1 MANDACL
8 KTALAALS
16 MGLCAIPAAGHMAPS
31 NPKKPFGLW
40 SKYQRERPSRS
51 CIEDLYATHQ
61 FTMVGLVSGRISG
74 GLECLDFDTLSGYQL
89 FRLAAKT
96 SELASLVARIEA
108 GYSEMSPKG
117 MHLLYFCESVGRN
130 LKLNQQLRIET
141 RGEGGFVVI
150 APSCFADAGETK
162 QYQLQSGALSGIA
175 RISPAEREH
184 LHSFIHALGAQHSPA
199 VNAVAVNLGASTI
212 AQGGRNDALTSL
224 AGKLHHCGVPAATL
238 RAALHAE
245 NKTRCMPPLPDS
257 EVDAI
262 ARSVSKY
269 PPGRTPGASA
279 PIVWSQP
286 LELPTG
292 MPVVPALNT
301 GLLLPSALGDWVHDN
316 AHRLQCPPDYP
327 AVGLLVALSAVIG
340 GRLSIRPKQ
349 RDDWTVTPNL
359 WGLIIGRPST
369 LKSPAMAAAL
379 APLNALDRDAY
390 AKYDAALMNYRAQK
404 AAYDLAVGHTKTQ
417 ARSKSATLQ
426 QASVSANLASVMQQ
440 QPAVP
445 TRTRYLVNDVTVE
458 KLGEI
463 LAENPSGVLL
473 FRDELK
479 GFLAELEG
487 EENAT
492 KRAFVL
498 QAWAG
503 DSGYNF
509 DRIGRGSVRI
519 ERAILAV
526 LGTTQ
531 PGVVEAHLASAMRGG
546 VGDDGLIQRFQ
557 LAVYPEEPD
566 SPVLVDEPP
575 DFRAAAFVSALFQ
588 RLAQLDPVSIGAQQD
603 NIGAA
608 DGQWY
613 LRFDAKAQQ
622 VFNAWYSKLMA
633 LIKRTEHGAVQSH
646 YGKYR
651 SLVPSLALI
660 LHLAEG
666 RSGPVDEAALYRA
679 IGWAGFL
686 KKHAARIYHYS
697 IRSDARAACALGDAI
712 KDGKLEDGFALRDL
726 RRKCWS
732 GLTSPL
738 LCQQAIDILME
749 HHWLSMERVE
759 TSGKVT
765 ERCRINPALIKLQN

>member
-1 MANDACL
+1 MNNACQD
-8 KTALAALS
+8 TAISALS
-16 MGLCAIPAAGHMAPS
+16 LGLCAIPAAGHTDRA
-31 NPKKPFGLW
+31 NPKRPFGAW
-40 SKYQRERPSRS
+40 RTYQQEHPLRRD
-51 CIEDLYATHQ
+51 IEALYTQYQ
-61 FTMVGLVSGRISG
+61 FSTVGLVCGKVSG
-74 GLECLDFDTLSGYQL
+74 GLECLDFDTASGYEL
-89 FRLAAKT
+89 FLRAARTSDLAP
-96 SELASLVARIEA
+96 LVARIEA
-108 GYSEMSPKG
+108 GYSELSPKG
-117 MHLLYFCESVGRN
+117 AHQLYFCDAVGRN
-130 LKLNQQLRIET
+130 DKLHRALKIET

-150 APSCFADAGETK
+150 APSCFADAGAHK
-162 QYQLQSGALSGIA
+162 QYRIKSGALASIA
-175 RISPAEREH
+175 RISPVEREQ
-184 LHSFIHALGAQHSPA
+184 LHSFIRALGDSEPPG
-199 VNAVAVNLGASTI
+199 NGVARSMAADTI
-212 AQGGRNDALTSL
+212 AEGGRNNYLTSL
-224 AGKLHHCGVPAATL
+224 AGTLHSRGVCGETL
-238 RAALHAE
+238 SAALHAE
-245 NKTRCMPPLPDS
+245 NKACCKPPLPDT
-257 EVDAI
+257 EVEAI
-262 ARSVSKY
+262 LRSVTKY
-269 PPGRTPGASA
+269 PPGRPSGTSA
-279 PIVWSQP
+279 PLIWATP
-286 LELPTG
+286 LDLPTG
-292 MPVVPALNT
+292 MPTVPPLDARV
-301 GLLLPSALGDWVHDN
+301 LLPSALGDWASDTS
-316 AHRLQCPPDYP
+316 HRLQCPPDYP

-379 APLNALDRDAY
+379 APLNVLERDAY

-417 ARSKSATLQ
+417 AKTKSATLQ
-426 QASVSANLASVMQQ
+426 QASVTANLVSVMQQ
-440 QPAVP
+440 QPVVP
-445 TRTRYLVNDVTVE
+445 TRTRYVVNDVTVE

-463 LAENPSGVLL
+463 LAENPNGVLL

-566 SPVLVDEPP
+566 SSALVDEFP
-575 DFRAAAFVSALFQ
+575 DLQAAAFVSALFQ
-588 RLAQLDPVSIGAQQD
+588 RLAQLDPASIGAQQD

-613 LRFDAKAQQ
+613 LRFDATAQQ
-622 VFNAWYSKLMA
+622 VFNTWYSKLMG
-633 LIKRTEHGAVQSH
+633 LIKRTEHGAVASH

-660 LHLAEG
+660 FHLAEG
-666 RSGPVDEAALYRA
+666 RSGPVDETALYRA
-679 IGWAGFL
+679 IGWAAFL

-712 KDGKLEDGFALRDL
+712 KEGKLEDGFALRDV

-738 LCQQAIDILME
+738 LCQQAIEILVE

-759 TSGKVT
+759 TNGKVT
-765 ERCRINPALIKLQN
+765 ERCRINPALIKMQN